1 MLVHARI
8 VLHSFLDGF
17 GRLWQMVMRDLGEE
31 KVVYNMAV
39 GNVMS
44 QGIDSKSVAS
54 INGLGLTLEI
64 KLILKTKCKIR
75 SSGKTEAVKI

>member
-1 MLVHARI
+1 
-8 VLHSFLDGF
+8 
-17 GRLWQMVMRDLGEE
+17 MVMRDLGEE

-44 QGIDSKSVAS
+44 QGVDSKSVAS